1 MIRVLIADDHPLT
14 RMGIRAVLESA
25 ADIQVVGEA
34 RDGVEV
40 KRLLPELCP
49 DVLLLDLVMP
59 GPTAWEIEEW
69 VQVHCPET
77 VTLIL
82 TAHNRDYYLTRAV
95 EAGVSGYLTKD
106 QAPQLLLETVRH
118 AARGEALILK
128 EFLDRARRWRKDVWE
143 RWERLTDREQE
154 VLRLLV
160 QGLDNATIAVTLS
173 VTMRTT
179 ESHIT
184 SILKKLDVSSRL
196 EASTWVRD
204 NLPEELWK
212 SAA

>member
-40 KRLLPELCP
+40 KQMVPELCP

-173 VTMRTT
+173 ITMRTT

>member
-1 MIRVLIADDHPLT
+1 M
-14 RMGIRAVLESA
+14 
-25 ADIQVVGEA
+25 
-34 RDGVEV
+34 
-40 KRLLPELCP
+40 
-49 DVLLLDLVMP
+49 
-59 GPTAWEIEEW
+59 
-69 VQVHCPET
+69 
-77 VTLIL
+77 
-82 TAHNRDYYLTRAV
+82 
-95 EAGVSGYLTKD
+95 
-106 QAPQLLLETVRH
+106 LLEAVRH
-118 AARGEALILK
+118 AAKGEALILR

-143 RWERLTDREQE
+143 RWESLTDREQE

>member
-40 KRLLPELCP
+40 KQLVSELCP

-69 VQVHCPET
+69 VQIHCPET

-82 TAHNRDYYLTRAV
+82 TAHSRDYYLTRAV

-106 QAPQLLLETVRH
+106 QAPQMLLEAVRH
-118 AARGEALILK
+118 AARGEALILR

-143 RWERLTDREQE
+143 RWESLTDREQE

-173 VTMRTT
+173 ITMRTT

-204 NLPEELWK
+204 HLPEELWK
-212 SAA
+212 SAM

>member
-1 MIRVLIADDHPLT
+1 
-14 RMGIRAVLESA
+14 MGIRAVLESA

-34 RDGVEV
+34 RDGREV
-40 KRLLPELCP
+40 KQMVPELCP

-69 VQVHCPET
+69 MQTHFPET

-82 TAHNRDYYLTRAV
+82 TAHNRDYYLTKAV

-106 QAPQLLLETVRH
+106 QAPQMLLEAIRH
-118 AARGEALILK
+118 AARGEVLILR
-128 EFLDRARRWRKDVWE
+128 EFLDRARRWRKDVWG
-143 RWERLTDREQE
+143 RWESLTDREQE

-160 QGLDNATIAVTLS
+160 KGLDNVTIAATLS
-173 VTMRTT
+173 ITRRTT
-179 ESHIT
+179 ESHVT

-204 NLPEELWK
+204 HLPEELWK
-212 SAA
+212 SMT

>member
-40 KRLLPELCP
+40 KQMVPELCP

-69 VQVHCPET
+69 V
-77 VTLIL
+77 
-82 TAHNRDYYLTRAV
+82 R
-95 EAGVSGYLTKD
+95 
-106 QAPQLLLETVRH
+106 
-118 AARGEALILK
+118 

-143 RWERLTDREQE
+143 RWESLTDREQE
-154 VLRLLV
+154 VLCLLV

-173 VTMRTT
+173 ITRRTT

-204 NLPEELWK
+204 HLPEELWK
-212 SAA
+212 SAM

>member
-34 RDGVEV
+34 KDGVEV
-40 KRLLPELCP
+40 KQMVSELCP

-69 VQVHCPET
+69 VQTHCPET

-82 TAHNRDYYLTRAV
+82 TAHDRDYYLTRAV
-95 EAGVSGYLTKD
+95 EVGVSGYLTKD
-106 QAPQLLLETVRH
+106 QAPQMLLEAIRH
-118 AARGEALILK
+118 AARGEALILR
-128 EFLDRARRWRKDVWE
+128 EFLDRARRWREDVWR
-143 RWERLTDREQE
+143 RWESLTDREQE
-154 VLRLLV
+154 VSRLLV
-160 QGLDNATIAVTLS
+160 QGLDNASIAATLS
-173 VTMRTT
+173 ITMRTT

-196 EASTWVRD
+196 EASTWIRD
-204 NLPEELWK
+204 HLPEELWK
-212 SAA
+212 SAM

>member
-1 MIRVLIADDHPLT
+1 
-14 RMGIRAVLESA
+14 MGTGTLS
-25 ADIQVVGEA
+25 
-34 RDGVEV
+34 RDCHLDTDGSQP
-40 KRLLPELCP
+40 RLLFE
-49 DVLLLDLVMP
+49 
-59 GPTAWEIEEW
+59 
-69 VQVHCPET
+69 
-77 VTLIL
+77 
-82 TAHNRDYYLTRAV
+82 RAV
-95 EAGVSGYLTKD
+95 EVGVSGYLTKD
-106 QAPQLLLETVRH
+106 QAPQMLLEAVRH
-118 AARGEALILK
+118 AAKGEALILR

-143 RWERLTDREQE
+143 RWESLTDREQE